1 MIFLDDKKRIETIM
15 ASRKSAKGEDLGAA
29 QMKPEVVKDEDGE
42 IDGRHV
48 AAQDALVALADK
60 SPEKFMRAIINMMDI
75 HMGME
80 KPEEE

>member
-1 MIFLDDKKRIETIM
+1 MIFLDDKKRRETIM
-15 ASRKSAKGEDLGAA
+15 SSRKSAKGEDLGAA
-29 QMKPEVVKDEDGE
+29 EMKSEVVKDDDGV

-48 AAQDALVALADK
+48 AAQDAMAALADK
-60 SPEKFMRAIINMMDI
+60 SPENFMRAMINMMDI